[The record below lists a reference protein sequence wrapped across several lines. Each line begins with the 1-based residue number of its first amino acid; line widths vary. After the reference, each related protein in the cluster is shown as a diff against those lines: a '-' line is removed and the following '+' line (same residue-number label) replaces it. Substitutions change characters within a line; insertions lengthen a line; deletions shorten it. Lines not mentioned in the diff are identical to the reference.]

1 MSLFLNSQ
9 LELALRKIADCGFN
23 QIEFSCYEGPHLEA
37 LERNLPGVQALLL
50 ELGFSVPAA
59 HTICLGVDPGSP
71 DEQERREAVRR
82 ITSVFK
88 PLAQIGTEY
97 VVHHPTADLHNHY
110 TNEMRDQVWSQAVR
124 SIHEISELADSAG
137 LKLAVENL
145 QLRGRPR
152 PGCSAVELL
161 EMIEGAGDHVGIC
174 LDTGHAAMNGFDAVA
189 ELEVAA
195 EKLFYLHLH
204 DNDGTTDYHWLPGR
218 GVIDWDAFL
227 ATLNRLGFS
236 GPRTLEIKAA
246 HDEQDQLLHDATV
259 LVDRWTEPVSRA

>member
-1 MSLFLNSQ
+1 MSLFISTQ
-9 LELALRKIADCGFN
+9 FETALRKIADRGFN

-37 LERNLPGVQALLL
+37 LKRNLAGVQDLFLK
-50 ELGFSVPAA
+50 LGISAPVA

-110 TNEMRDQVWSQAVR
+110 TNEMREKVWSQAVR
-124 SIHEISELADSAG
+124 SIHEISDLADSAG
-137 LKLAVENL
+137 LKMAVENL
-145 QLRGRPR
+145 QLRARPR
-152 PGCSAVELL
+152 PGCSVEEVL

-189 ELEVAA
+189 ELELAA

-204 DNDGTTDYHWLPGR
+204 DNDGKSDYHWLPGR
-218 GVIDWDAFL
+218 GVIDWDALL
-227 ATLNRLGFS
+227 ATLNRHGFS
-236 GPRTLEIKAA
+236 GPRMLEIKAA
-246 HDEQDQLLHDATV
+246 QGEEGQLLGDAAV
-259 LVDRWTEPVSRA
+259 LVDRWTEPVGRT